1 MKEDSRY
8 SLEDF
13 EGKAKRRTRRAIN
26 VAVALLA
33 AALVVVGGWQ
43 AWEFFRPPDIAAYAT
58 QTVQLIGLTEDVVEV
73 SPEQLAE
80 LSCYSVKASNA
91 SDRAGQGNLVEKT
104 AYGYGPLLNDVVGKW
119 GHQVD
124 DFDRLVVHCLDGYE
138 VVILPNETLDGDIY
152 LSIARGKDALAED
165 MRPMRLI
172 MPEMP
177 PGQWAYGIESITFE
191 TRN

>member
-8 SLEDF
+8 SLENF
-13 EGKAKRRTRRAIN
+13 ETKAKRRTRRTIN
-26 VAVALLA
+26 AVVVVLA
-33 AALVVVGGWQ
+33 SLLVVVGGWQ
-43 AWEFFRPPDIAAYAT
+43 AWELFRAPDIAAYAT
-58 QTVQLIGLTEDVVEV
+58 DTVQLIGLREDVVEI

-80 LSCYSVKASNA
+80 LTCHSVKASNA

-104 AYGYGPLLNDVVGKW
+104 AYGYGPLLNDVIGQW
-119 GHQVD
+119 GHDID
-124 DFDRLVVHCLDGYE
+124 DFDRLVVRCSDGYE
-138 VVILPNETLDGDIY
+138 VVILPGETLDGDIY
-152 LSIARGKDALAED
+152 LSIARGKDALVEE

-191 TRN
+191 IRD